1 MAELENTSLGY
12 HTFAFFQK
20 EKEDI
25 FNKLETD
32 FMIYAKKNNDI
43 KRFPLEN
50 NKGWGYAYKKNKG
63 IRWRL
68 LSYKVQNT
76 YIVHGVMAI
85 VNPKVLIEK
94 NYIAASE
101 EDDLD
106 MVEKIYNSEAA
117 KISPLL
123 SPFGSHSLSRVDPCL
138 NIDLKELRIPC
149 TPEQMMVLIKQGNI
163 PKHYKERD
171 EKYDEKQHRRVKDK
185 NSFYLESKSATINYY
200 WKYPKQDEK
209 HPNYAFREL
218 SRNVIRLEVQ
228 CKYLKLYPLSQ
239 NIRHKSKFH
248 ISDEKLSIDGIYEML
263 INETRSPSIPI
274 DVMLSEEVYDNLI
287 RKDFYRIL
295 RKGDYFT
302 LDGARSIVESYQ
314 FRNDKE
320 ERIIH
325 ALELVKESHGIAK
338 AKSKLHGPDLT
349 DFNRSLKDLDDMLIN
364 PVTIPRRWN
373 IKYIPNLLRAYDDA
387 KYEEWILIDKEG
399 LAWKHI
405 EEYLFK

>member
-1 MAELENTSLGY
+1 MVGLENTSLGY

-25 FNKLETD
+25 FNALTTD
-32 FMIYAKKNNDI
+32 FIAYANKNNDI
-43 KRFPLEN
+43 KRFRLKN
-50 NKGWGYAYKKNKG
+50 NKGWEYAYKSNKG
-63 IRWRL
+63 IRWLL
-68 LSYKVQNT
+68 LSFKVQNSFS
-76 YIVHGVMAI
+76 VQGVLVV
-85 VNPKVLIEK
+85 VNPKALIER

-106 MVEKIYNSEAA
+106 IVEKVYNSEAA
-117 KISPLL
+117 QISPLL
-123 SPFGSHSLSRVDPCL
+123 SAFGSCSLSRVDSCL
-138 NIDLKELRIPC
+138 NIDLKELSIPC
-149 TPEQMMVLIKQGNI
+149 TPEQMMGLIKQGNI

-171 EKYDEKQHRRVKDK
+171 EEYDKRQHRWVKDK

-200 WKYPKQDEK
+200 WKYPKQDER

-228 CKYLKLYPLSQ
+228 CKYLKLYPLSK
-239 NIRHKSKFH
+239 NIRDKSRFC
-248 ISDEKLSIDGIYEML
+248 IADENISIDETYERV
-263 INETRSPSIPI
+263 ITNIRNPSIPI
-274 DVMLSEEVYDNLI
+274 DVMLSEEVYDNLV

-320 ERIIH
+320 ERIIY
-325 ALELVKESHGIAK
+325 ALELVKERHGIAK
-338 AKSKLHGPDLT
+338 AKSRLHGSDLT

-364 PVTIPRRWN
+364 PVTLPRRWN

-387 KYEEWILIDKEG
+387 KYEEQILFDKEG

-405 EEYLFK
+405 EEYLSK